1 MNRRDLKE
9 YSSRRQLAGVEDS
22 QHWLDHPFP
31 VDGWWRPGRVELSD
45 GELLF
50 RWLPTGDTAGV
61 AATSK
66 SPQMLRRFLGLV
78 SSRDD
83 RVKSFAQD
91 FGPLWL
97 CRHGLPNAHAA
108 RGFVPATSVLAVCEV
123 ERRDGAFVERVD
135 HWRALSA
142 QASAL
147 MTLAADL
154 HRGQLGTE
162 DLWRVLPVDPE
173 GGGDEHVM
181 HDVPKDLQLARQ
193 VLTLH
198 FNTWLQWADVRSA
211 LRWESAEEPVVLQS
225 PIGVFGALALQMVSR
240 VGRLPPTAVC
250 SGCGLRYERLK
261 RAPKE
266 GQRNFC
272 PDCRS
277 TAPSRLAKRD
287 QRQREKDRQ
296 AREEDR
302 DGK

>member
-1 MNRRDLKE
+1 MDRLDGENHGI
-9 YSSRRQLAGVEDS
+9 RRQLAGMEDY
-22 QHWLDHPFP
+22 QYGLDHPFP
-31 VDGWWRPGRVELSD
+31 VDGWWRPGRVDLSD
-45 GELLF
+45 SELF
-50 RWLPTGDTAGV
+50 YRWLPTGDTPGV

-66 SPQMLRRFLGLV
+66 SPQMLRRFLALA
-78 SSRDD
+78 SARDD
-83 RVKSFAQD
+83 RVKSFAED

-108 RGFVPATSVLAVCEV
+108 RGFVPASPVPSVCEV
-123 ERRDGAFVERVD
+123 QLRDGAFVERVG

-142 QASAL
+142 QANAL

-154 HRGQLGTE
+154 HRGQVGTE
-162 DLWRVLPVDPE
+162 DLWSVLPVDPE
-173 GGGDEHVM
+173 GGSGAHVP
-181 HDVPKDLQLARQ
+181 HPVPKDLEAARE
-193 VLTLH
+193 VLTLR
-198 FNTWLQWADVRSA
+198 FNTWLQWSDVRSA
-211 LRWESAEEPVVLQS
+211 LRWESAQEPVVLQS

-240 VGRLPPTAVC
+240 VGRMPPTAVC
-250 SGCGLRYERLK
+250 SGCGFRYERSG
-261 RAPKE
+261 RAPKK

-296 AREEDR
+296 TREEDR

>member
-1 MNRRDLKE
+1 MNRQDRDDQL
-9 YSSRRQLAGVEDS
+9 SRRQRARVEDLKYG
-22 QHWLDHPFP
+22 LDTPFP

-50 RWLPTGDTAGV
+50 RWLPTNDTAGI

-66 SPQMLRRFLGLV
+66 SPHMVNRFLGLV
-78 SSRDD
+78 NARDD
-83 RVKSFAQD
+83 RVKSFAED

-108 RGFVPATSVLAVCEV
+108 RGFVPATSVPSVCEV

-142 QASAL
+142 QANAL

-154 HRGQLGTE
+154 HLGQVGTE
-162 DLWRVLPVDPE
+162 DLWRVLPIDPE
-173 GGGDEHVM
+173 GGGDEHGM
-181 HDVPKDLQLARQ
+181 HDAPKDLQVARQ

-211 LRWESAEEPVVLQS
+211 LRWEPAQEPVVLQS

-240 VGRLPPTAVC
+240 VGRVPPTAVC
-250 SGCGLRYERLK
+250 SGCGLRYERSG
-261 RAPKE
+261 RAPKK

-296 AREEDR
+296 TREEDR